1 MNLQDM
7 KVKELR
13 TLAGEKNIA
22 GRWEM
27 KKDQLIS
34 AIERVLLI
42 EEATN
47 LELTVEPSMNNEDI
61 KNLISESQNSQ
72 DKEEVGVAP
81 NRKGRTRIINVYK
94 DGVLV
99 NTIEGL
105 LNTFKW
111 AAENNISNQ
120 GWVKHSLKNNVPT
133 VPGRKFKE
141 GGYLFQYAD

>member
-13 TLAGEKNIA
+13 DLAGEKNIA
-22 GRWEM
+22 GRWDM

-34 AIERVLLI
+34 AIKRVLLLEESTKLGLTI
-42 EEATN
+42 E
-47 LELTVEPSMNNEDI
+47 PGMSNEDI
-61 KNLISESQNSQ
+61 KNLISEAQRTQ
-72 DKEEVGVAP
+72 EKEEVISS
-81 NRKGRTRIINVYK
+81 RKGRTRIINVYK
-94 DGVLV
+94 DGQLV
-99 NTIEGL
+99 ETIEGL

-141 GGYLFQYAD
+141 GGYLFQYAE

>member
-13 TLAGEKNIA
+13 DLAGEKNIA
-22 GRWEM
+22 GRWDM

-34 AIERVLLI
+34 AIERVLLL

-47 LELTVEPSMNNEDI
+47 LGLTIEPAMSNEDI
-61 KNLISESQNSQ
+61 KNLISEAQNSQ
-72 DKEEVGVAP
+72 DKESTTS

-94 DGVLV
+94 DGQLI
-99 NTIEGL
+99 NKIEGL
-105 LNTFKW
+105 LKTFKW

-141 GGYLFQYAD
+141 GGYLFQYAE

>member
-1 MNLQDM
+1 MNLQEM

-13 TLAGEKNIA
+13 ILAGEKNIA

-27 KKDQLIS
+27 KKDQLIL

-47 LELTVEPSMNNEDI
+47 LGLTIEPSASIEDI
-61 KNLISESQNSQ
+61 KNLISESQNS
-72 DKEEVGVAP
+72 KEESTP

-94 DGVLV
+94 DGQLV
-99 NTIEGL
+99 ETIEGL

-111 AAENNISNQ
+111 AADNNISNQ

-141 GGYLFQYAD
+141 GGYLFQYAE